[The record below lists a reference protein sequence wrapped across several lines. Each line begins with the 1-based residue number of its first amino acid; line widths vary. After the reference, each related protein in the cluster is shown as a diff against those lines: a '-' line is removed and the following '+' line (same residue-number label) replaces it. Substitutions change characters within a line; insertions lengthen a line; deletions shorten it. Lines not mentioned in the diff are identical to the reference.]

1 MAQTI
6 LGSFLA
12 GLLHIE
18 TVLLKYCPANSKDL
32 HDLVLRDFVG
42 DTQLTNEEIQQHLPE
57 VLSENWYGWLS
68 LVVNWNLS
76 LLSLVYLYSLS
87 KIRSKVQIRVISFQI
102 THGSNATDWG
112 FLCKLS
118 WLK

>member
-1 MAQTI
+1 MLGLDSFAHETPLSIKASGNSVAQMLSQSQAGEDNHDNELVAQTI

-42 DTQLTNEEIQQHLPE
+42 DTQLTNEEIQQHLPD
-57 VLSENWYGWLS
+57 VLSENWYG
-68 LVVNWNLS
+68 
-76 LLSLVYLYSLS
+76 
-87 KIRSKVQIRVISFQI
+87 
-102 THGSNATDWG
+102 
-112 FLCKLS
+112 
-118 WLK
+118 